1 MFKSIIQ
8 IAGAI
13 VLTAWTAFGET
24 QNILGAF
31 NNSSNVLKWSP
42 LITLVLLFIL
52 MGWAWFDMRKKIEEL
67 EDKMPKVTLQNTS
80 DEKWFYDWTYLVSGK
95 PEVEVHGIKIMI
107 NLKFV
112 NRGFESTTINASFK
126 DDSGNKF
133 NLNREEQSIPL
144 EGRGTVKETNIGFNY
159 PITTNIPKRGT
170 KITGL
175 LILEVW
181 GDKPI
186 TRKIICADG
195 NRTDLIDEV
204 IQQIDRVVK

>member
-112 NRGFESTTINASFK
+112 NSGFESTTINASFK

-186 TRKIICADG
+186 THKIICEDG
-195 NRTDLIDEV
+195 NRADLIDEV
-204 IQQIDRVVK
+204 IQQIDRVIK